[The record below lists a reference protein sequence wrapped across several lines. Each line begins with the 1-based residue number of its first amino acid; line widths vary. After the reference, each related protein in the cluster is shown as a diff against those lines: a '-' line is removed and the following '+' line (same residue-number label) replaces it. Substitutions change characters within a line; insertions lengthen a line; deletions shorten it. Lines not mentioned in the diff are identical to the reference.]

1 MNRHFESLFWRG
13 KSAYRHPVV
22 HNARKERMEKLI
34 KQYKEN
40 SDLVYNTWFVNNEER
55 LKAFRSIRRG
65 VIQVIN
71 DIKEGTFPN
80 DFKESSLEF
89 VLTCITEQKQVFEGA
104 SHPFYWKPKLRIPDI
119 YESQDNKRYFGQFL
133 ENCLNATNENTLIT
147 EIIKLDEKKIKGLGP
162 AVASI
167 LYFLHPTIIPPC
179 NTAIVN
185 GFNILFKRKVKL
197 GSWKEYLQMREVII
211 QQNLRFKQHFSTD
224 LGAFSGLLF
233 EIGKNNILAGQE
245 NTFTDKD
252 WEKISKQSEKNRQK
266 VVYEKEEDEL
276 HSEMQYHLLKIGNA
290 LNYDVIPASNDR
302 SKSYNGSK
310 FSFISIKEFPE
321 IDVPKETFNTI
332 KLIDI
337 VWFEKGTNRIVC
349 AFEVE
354 KSTSIYSG
362 ILRLT
367 DLSFSLPTHQ
377 SKLYII
383 IPDNREK
390 EVKLQ
395 LIRPAVRNSNLEI
408 LYILTSELRE
418 HCDALCKFGDSH
430 HIMEKIAK
438 KA

>member
-1 MNRHFESLFWRG
+1 
-13 KSAYRHPVV
+13 
-22 HNARKERMEKLI
+22 MEKII

-71 DIKEGTFPN
+71 DIKEESFPN
-80 DFKESSLEF
+80 DFKGSSLEF

-119 YESQDNKRYFGQFL
+119 YENQENKRHFGQFL
-133 ENCLNATNENTLIT
+133 ENCLNAGTENTLLT

-185 GFNILFKRKVKL
+185 GFNFLYKDKVKL
-197 GSWKEYLQMREVII
+197 GSWKEYLRMREVII
-211 QQNLRFKQHFSTD
+211 QQNKLYKKHFSTD

-233 EIGKNNILAGQE
+233 EIGSKNIQPGQE
-245 NTFTDKD
+245 Q
-252 WEKISKQSEKNRQK
+252 IS
-266 VVYEKEEDEL
+266 EEDRKKMLKILEKRRKKIVDEKQEDHL
-276 HSEMQYHLLKIGNA
+276 HSEMQYHLLKIGKA
-290 LNYDVIPASNDR
+290 LNYDVIAASNDR
-302 SKSYNGSK
+302 SKTYDGNK
-310 FSFISIKEFPE
+310 FSFICIKKFPE
-321 IDVPKETFNTI
+321 INVPEETLNTI

-337 VWFEKGTNRIVC
+337 VWFKKGTNRIVC

-367 DLSFSLPTHQ
+367 DLSFSLPKQQ
-377 SKLYII
+377 SRLYII

-395 LIRPAVRNSNLEI
+395 LTRPAIKTSNLEI
-408 LYILTSELRE
+408 QYILTSELRE

-430 HIMEKIAK
+430 HILEKIAN